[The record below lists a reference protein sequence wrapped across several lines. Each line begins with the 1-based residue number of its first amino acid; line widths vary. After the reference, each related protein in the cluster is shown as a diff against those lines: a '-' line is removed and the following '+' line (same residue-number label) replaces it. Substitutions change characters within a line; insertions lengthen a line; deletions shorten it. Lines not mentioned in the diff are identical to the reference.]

1 MLLIWLTQ
9 DGPDTINILILNA
22 NFNIDFYL
30 LSLMALGWLLELV
43 PGQNQQFS
51 IVTEAQ
57 LLALRVG
64 VKYSFGILCISF
76 L

>member
-1 MLLIWLTQ
+1 
-9 DGPDTINILILNA
+9 
-22 NFNIDFYL
+22 
-30 LSLMALGWLLELV
+30 MALGWLLELV